1 MSIND
6 DSSPYPVGDEPEME
20 PEASNSNGSNTPKP
34 AASTPRGKF
43 SLFSG
48 IQTILTYA
56 FLLATLFTLFTP
68 DNLFSGQ
75 MLTRVFEAWQANP
88 TSVAPLTTQVA
99 VNAEVNRIGIVSGHW
114 KNDTGAVCSNGL
126 TEEQVNLR
134 IASLVQ
140 QKLAAEGFQVDLM
153 QEFDPRLSQYKA
165 IALVSIH
172 ADTCDYIND
181 AATGYKVAAALD
193 SAYPE
198 KATRLTSCLVDRYGK
213 DTGLAYKTNT
223 TTDMTSYHAFGEIN
237 TETTAAIIETGY
249 LNLDQQILTQK
260 PDVIAQGIVDGLLCF
275 IHNENV
281 TPIQADQ
288 TVVPTQTSP

>member
-1 MSIND
+1 MSLFN
-6 DSSPYPVGDEPEME
+6 SSSQYPDGEEPDVE
-20 PEASNSNGSNTPKP
+20 P
-34 AASTPRGKF
+34 AASSSSIPNSPKPSSIPRGKF
-43 SLFSG
+43 GMFSG
-48 IQTILTYA
+48 IQSILTYA
-56 FLLATLFTLFTP
+56 FLFATLFTLFTP

-88 TSVAPLTTQVA
+88 TTMAPLVTEV
-99 VNAEVNRIGIVSGHW
+99 VNTDVNRIGIVSGHW
-114 KNDTGAVCSNGL
+114 KNDSGSVCSNGL

-140 QKLAAEGFQVDLM
+140 SKLTAEGFQVDLLE
-153 QEFDPRLSQYKA
+153 EFDPRLSQYKA

-172 ADTCDYIND
+172 ADSCDFLND

-198 KATRLTSCLVDRYGK
+198 KATRLTMCLVDRYGK
-213 DTGLAYKTNT
+213 ATGLQYKTNT
-223 TTDMTSYHAFGEIN
+223 TIDMTSYHAFGEIN
-237 TETTAAIIETGY
+237 TETTAAIIEAGY

-275 IHNENV
+275 IRNENV
-281 TPIQADQ
+281 TPIQ
-288 TVVPTQTSP
+288 TTETIVPTQASP

>member
-1 MSIND
+1 MSIIN
-6 DSSPYPVGDEPEME
+6 SSSQYPDGDEPEVE
-20 PEASNSNGSNTPKP
+20 PAASSLRGSNPPKP
-34 AASTPRGKF
+34 ASGPKGKF
-43 SLFSG
+43 SMFSG

-88 TSVAPLTTQVA
+88 TSMAPVATEVA
-99 VNAEVNRIGIVSGHW
+99 SSDLNRIGIVSGHW
-114 KNDTGAVCSNGL
+114 KNDSGSVCSNGL

-140 QKLAAEGFQVDLM
+140 QKLSAEGFQVDLLE
-153 QEFDPRLSQYKA
+153 EFDPRLSQYKA

-172 ADTCDYIND
+172 ADSCDFVND
-181 AATGYKVAAALD
+181 ASTGYKVAAALD

-198 KATRLTSCLVDRYGK
+198 KATRLTMCLVDRYGK
-213 DTGLAYKTNT
+213 DTGLPYKTNT

-237 TETTAAIIETGY
+237 TETTAAIIEAGY

-260 PDVIAQGIVDGLLCF
+260 PDVVAQGIVDGLLCF
-275 IHNENV
+275 IRNENV
-281 TPIQADQ
+281 IPTQ
-288 TVVPTQTSP
+288 TSQTLVPTQTSP